1 MISLSAGVAEAI
13 VLHPDAEPDMQSW
26 TDRPHI
32 DVLARWGINASCV
45 VIAPNYIITVQHQGG
60 GTHTPVV
67 VAGNT
72 YSIAEIWNHSDAD
85 LRIARL
91 DNADLQQYVGLCG
104 LRDEPGRDI
113 AMAGFGDGREYELKT
128 DDITYGYSWDNSSN
142 TTLRWGTN
150 RIEATEDQSE
160 LGDWISDV
168 VLADFDEPCYAEP
181 NDYECALADHDSG
194 GGWFVKIDG
203 QWKLAGLSRTVEHG
217 EESWFRDKED
227 PNYVDPDYFDGVR
240 VSSYVNWIAEI
251 VPLDCR
257 AEKNGDTNADCLV
270 NIEDL
275 AAIGNNW
282 LREDCGAENEN
293 CFGADFE
300 PDGDVDIADMAVLV
314 QEWLSVRF

>member
-1 MISLSAGVAEAI
+1 MHLASSAENKSPNTLTRIEKAGPGGVLKKLVVLLVISLSAGVAEAI

-128 DDITYGYSWDNSSN
+128 DDI
-142 TTLRWGTN
+142 
-150 RIEATEDQSE
+150 
-160 LGDWISDV
+160 GD
-168 VLADFDEPCYAEP
+168 
-181 NDYECALADHDSG
+181 
-194 GGWFVKIDG
+194 
-203 QWKLAGLSRTVEHG
+203 SR
-217 EESWFRDKED
+217 S
-227 PNYVDPDYFDGVR
+227 
-240 VSSYVNWIAEI
+240 A
-251 VPLDCR
+251 
-257 AEKNGDTNADCLV
+257 
-270 NIEDL
+270 
-275 AAIGNNW
+275 
-282 LREDCGAENEN
+282 
-293 CFGADFE
+293 
-300 PDGDVDIADMAVLV
+300 
-314 QEWLSVRF
+314 